1 MEHSSPDTKLT
12 NDLFESNWA
21 IFLNWPLD
29 DSGHVV
35 RTSVQNYKWRSLLKI
50 EVLVSE
56 KNLKV
61 YLKLIFAPHPFW
73 AKWENQRSE
82 KLNIGC
88 TPHGINFARSKYY
101 TFLDENLFNSP
112 VHSPDKKIIHWFVIH
127 WFRHISLVWL
137 NENYYV
143 TLKLEHISTLVLF
156 VSNEPRVDNLI
167 CDMWHNMWQVIYE
180 TWNVIAKQNKSCYET
195 WETMIS

>member
-1 MEHSSPDTKLT
+1 MIPVTWFEHQFRII
-12 NDLFESNWA
+12 N
-21 IFLNWPLD
+21 
-29 DSGHVV
+29 
-35 RTSVQNYKWRSLLKI
+35 VQSLLKI

-112 VHSPDKKIIHWFVIH
+112 VQFPDTIRWFDSKINSMIFWN
-127 WFRHISLVWL
+127 WNISQLWSQMSL
-137 NENYYV
+137 EWIISYV
-143 TLKLEHISTLVLF
+143 T
-156 VSNEPRVDNLI
+156 
-167 CDMWHNMWQVIYE
+167 CDTTCDRSFMKHEM
-180 TWNVIAKQNKSCYET
+180 
-195 WETMIS
+195 

>member
-1 MEHSSPDTKLT
+1 MIPVTWSKHQFRII
-12 NDLFESNWA
+12 N
-21 IFLNWPLD
+21 I
-29 DSGHVV
+29 
-35 RTSVQNYKWRSLLKI
+35 QSLLKI

-112 VHSPDKKIIHWFVIH
+112 VHFPDKKIIHWFWH
-127 WFRHISLVWL
+127 NLLVKEKFFIL
-137 NENYYV
+137 N
-143 TLKLEHISTLVLF
+143 LEHISTLALF
-156 VSNEPRVDNLI
+156 VSNEPWVDNLI
-167 CDMWHNMWQVIYE
+167 CDMWHYMWLVIYE
-180 TWNVIAKQNKSCYET
+180 TWNVIVQQNKSCYET

>member
-1 MEHSSPDTKLT
+1 MIPVTWFEHQFRII
-12 NDLFESNWA
+12 N
-21 IFLNWPLD
+21 
-29 DSGHVV
+29 
-35 RTSVQNYKWRSLLKI
+35 VQSLLKI

-112 VHSPDKKIIHWFVIH
+112 VQFPDTIRWFDSKINSMIFWN
-127 WFRHISLVWL
+127 WNISQLWSQMSL
-137 NENYYV
+137 EWIILYV
-143 TLKLEHISTLVLF
+143 T
-156 VSNEPRVDNLI
+156 
-167 CDMWHNMWQVIYE
+167 CDTTCDRSFMKHEM
-180 TWNVIAKQNKSCYET
+180 
-195 WETMIS
+195 

>member
-1 MEHSSPDTKLT
+1 MIPVTWSKHQFRII
-12 NDLFESNWA
+12 N
-21 IFLNWPLD
+21 I
-29 DSGHVV
+29 
-35 RTSVQNYKWRSLLKI
+35 QSLLKI

-112 VHSPDKKIIHWFVIH
+112 VHFPDKKIIHWFWYNLLVKKNSKKFWI
-127 WFRHISLVWL
+127 WNISQLWSYSSQMSL
-137 NENYYV
+137 EWIILYV
-143 TLKLEHISTLVLF
+143 T
-156 VSNEPRVDNLI
+156 
-167 CDMWHNMWQVIYE
+167 CDTTCDRSFMKHEM
-180 TWNVIAKQNKSCYET
+180 
-195 WETMIS
+195 

>member
-1 MEHSSPDTKLT
+1 MTFKQTFT
-12 NDLFESNWA
+12 NWIELFSHCQIVPVTCFKHQFGITNTDV
-21 IFLNWPLD
+21 FKN
-29 DSGHVV
+29 
-35 RTSVQNYKWRSLLKI
+35 

-101 TFLDENLFNSP
+101 TFLD
-112 VHSPDKKIIHWFVIH
+112 
-127 WFRHISLVWL
+127 FRTCL
-137 NENYYV
+137 
-143 TLKLEHISTLVLF
+143 TPLF
-156 VSNEPRVDNLI
+156 VYPIKKGYKLMGIFPFFYYSLDRFLSRFSSLGPNDLVQWV
-167 CDMWHNMWQVIYE
+167 CKWWK
-180 TWNVIAKQNKSCYET
+180 W
-195 WETMIS
+195 

>member
-1 MEHSSPDTKLT
+1 MIPVTWFEHQFRIIKVQSSL
-12 NDLFESNWA
+12 
-21 IFLNWPLD
+21 
-29 DSGHVV
+29 
-35 RTSVQNYKWRSLLKI
+35 RI

-112 VHSPDKKIIHWFVIH
+112 VQFPDTIRWFDSKNNSMIFWNWNISQLWSQMSLEWII
-127 WFRHISLVWL
+127 S
-137 NENYYV
+137 YV
-143 TLKLEHISTLVLF
+143 T
-156 VSNEPRVDNLI
+156 
-167 CDMWHNMWQVIYE
+167 CDTTCDRSFMKHEM
-180 TWNVIAKQNKSCYET
+180 
-195 WETMIS
+195 